1 MRNDTLRHLGDL
13 ALAAFVIA
21 GAVILFV
28 GAADL
33 PPPRFEPLGSA
44 AMPRILGAIMVA
56 LALTVAARAVLRLRG
71 ATPPEAPPLP
81 GDARESDPW
90 RGAVVLVAL
99 IAYVAALDFG
109 RVPFVY
115 ATTAFVTVAGLAM
128 GRVGLRSAAFFAAL
142 GLGVALTLGYVFE
155 TYLYIR
161 IG

>member
-1 MRNDTLRHLGDL
+1 MRHQFRAILGDL
-13 ALAAFVIA
+13 ALASLVIA
-21 GAVILFV
+21 GAAVLFV

-44 AMPRILGAIMVA
+44 AMPRILGTIMIVLAALVA
-56 LALTVAARAVLRLRG
+56 VRALSRLR
-71 ATPPEAPPLP
+71 APAIAEAAPDTP
-81 GDARESDPW
+81 GDRAYDPW

-109 RVPFVY
+109 RIPFVY
-115 ATTAFVTVAGLAM
+115 ATTAFVAVAGLAM
-128 GRVGLRSAAFFAAL
+128 GRASPKSALIYAAL
-142 GLGVALTLGYVFE
+142 GLVVALVLSYVFE